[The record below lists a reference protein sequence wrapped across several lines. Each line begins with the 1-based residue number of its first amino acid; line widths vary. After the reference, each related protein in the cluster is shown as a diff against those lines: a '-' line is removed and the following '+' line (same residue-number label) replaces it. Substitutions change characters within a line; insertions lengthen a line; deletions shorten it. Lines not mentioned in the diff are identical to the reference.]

1 MANNPKD
8 KLDFRCEKCGRT
20 LKGVN
25 FYNSAKYASGKMPI
39 CKKCAT
45 MNVDCWDPSTF
56 LWILQ
61 ECDRPYVPEEWNKT
75 VMAEQQKGREIT
87 GLLIIGK
94 YLSKM
99 HLGQWGKY
107 RWADTE
113 GLQQIAEKRIRE
125 AMERQGYSQTDI
137 TKVVEEGHFD
147 LPDKPMEIPAD
158 IDSTRGDVEEYLRNR
173 KLPEKVGMTTK
184 DGKQIGSVPLGPMVN
199 GKPAFDDPSADF
211 YDESARE
218 PVDDPIVASLT
229 DDDKTYL
236 RLKWGKDYT
245 PFEWVAL
252 EKLYQEMM
260 DSYDIQAAGHLDNL
274 KLLCKTS
281 LKCNQLIDIND
292 VEGYQKM
299 SRVYDTLMKNGHF
312 TAAQQKETTEGVV
325 DSVGELVAMCEK
337 DAFIP
342 RYYVEK
348 PADKVDQ
355 VIFDLQQYTKNL
367 ITEELGMGN
376 LLENAL
382 KKLYEE
388 HNLLDKTATDGE
400 TTSEEDL
407 LLQYEDH
414 DKLNDDDYLEFQEVE
429 SQWAAADTEM
439 QEKGENHLK

>member
-1 MANNPKD
+1 MPSATD
-8 KLDFRCEKCGRT
+8 KLDFYCEKCRRT
-20 LKGVN
+20 LKGLN
-25 FYNSAKYASGKMPI
+25 FYNSPKYPSGKMPV

-45 MNVDCWDPSTF
+45 MNVDCWDASTF
-56 LWILQ
+56 TWILQ
-61 ECDRPYVPEEWNKT
+61 ECDRPYIPEEWNK
-75 VMAEQQKGREIT
+75 VILKAQQDGKEVT
-87 GLLIIGK
+87 GLRIMGQ

-99 HLGQWGKY
+99 HLGQFAKY
-107 RWADTE
+107 KWSDTE

-125 AMERQGYSQTDI
+125 AMEKQGYAQSEI
-137 TKVVEEGHFD
+137 TKVISEGHYEVPQKPIERPELADSSIEED
-147 LPDKPMEIPAD
+147 LNYFLTNRKAPDK
-158 IDSTRGDVEEYLRNR
+158 SQV
-173 KLPEKVGMTTK
+173 KLGPG
-184 DGKQIGSVPLGPMVN
+184 PLGPVVD
-199 GKPAFDDPSADF
+199 GKLVSDEDPSQEF
-211 YDESARE
+211 FNVPNKGGARE

-245 PFEWVAL
+245 PYEWVAL

-260 DSYDIQAAGHLDNL
+260 ESYDIQSAGHIDNL

-312 TAAQQKETTEGVV
+312 TAAQQKETTQGVV
-325 DSVGELVAMCEK
+325 DSVGELVAMCER
-337 DAFIP
+337 DQFIP
-342 RYYVEK
+342 RYYVDK

-367 ITEELGMGN
+367 VTEELGMGN

-382 KKLYEE
+382 RKLYEE
-388 HNLLDKTATDGE
+388 HNLLDKTATEGE

-407 LLQYEDH
+407 LLKYEDNH
-414 DKLNDDDYLEFQEVE
+414 NINEDDYLEFQEVE
-429 SQWAAADTEM
+429 SQWAEADSKM
-439 QEKGENHLK
+439 QEKGESHIK